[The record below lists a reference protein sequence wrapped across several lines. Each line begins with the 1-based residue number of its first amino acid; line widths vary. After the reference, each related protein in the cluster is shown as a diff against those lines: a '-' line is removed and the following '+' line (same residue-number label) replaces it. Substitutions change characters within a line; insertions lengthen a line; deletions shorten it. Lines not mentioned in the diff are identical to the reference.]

1 VTRPGMWKRAL
12 RSVAGSLAEAMLMTE
27 PVAYAEYRRCAAGME
42 DQLAPD
48 GKEQVFLGGR
58 SVAKAPAL
66 AIVPGGLIGP

>member
-27 PVAYAEYRRCAAGME
+27 PVAYAEYRRCAADMK
-42 DQLAPD
+42 DQMAPE
-48 GKEQVFLGGR
+48 GKEQVVGGRR

-66 AIVPGGLIGP
+66 AILPGSLFGP